1 MRVAG
6 EDEKKAEEKKEE
18 KKDEK
23 EKEPDTKEEKA
34 DKESEKKEEAKKE
47 AEKEEEKKEAEKKAV
62 KVINNAADRNQD
74 IADKARAEAFDSV
87 VSQEAEEK
95 ENTGDIAASHK
106 KAGDE
111 ASANEK
117 AGLEAY
123 DYQRRGTA
131 PAARDSMRFV
141 DTENEGLNGDTYGA
155 RFSLA

>member
-1 MRVAG
+1 MLSNGAPLTAVDVKAKVAADLRAN
-6 EDEKKAEEKKEE
+6 EAAEEHRV
-18 KKDEK
+18 
-23 EKEPDTKEEKA
+23 PAA
-34 DKESEKKEEAKKE
+34 DVEDW
-47 AEKEEEKKEAEKKAV
+47 KEAEKKAV

-74 IADKARAEAFDSV
+74 IADKARAEAFESV

-141 DTENEGLNGDTYGA
+141 DTENEGLNGVKYGGRA
-155 RFSLA
+155 SLAQAVK